1 MTFDATRALGNIP
14 QGLRGELLDEFSQIT
29 RNYRERRWRAQ
40 ELDAGHFC
48 EIVYWILKGYLD
60 GGQYAEKATKPSAFD
75 LKTACEALAKT
86 PRASGPDSVRVTIPR
101 VLVALYQIRNNRGV
115 SHTGSEVNPNHM
127 DASFVLHGAQWVM
140 AELVRIFHETD
151 VDAAT
156 KIVDALV
163 DRTLPVVWTIGD
175 VKRILD
181 QRLSLA
187 DSTLVLLYGEPGGE
201 TDENL
206 ARHLEQTRISDY
218 KRRVLTP
225 LHKTR
230 MIEWNSTTG
239 LAVISPK
246 GSKDVE
252 EKLLPTLSL

>member
-1 MTFDATRALGNIP
+1 MTINATQALGNLP
-14 QGLRGELLDEFSQIT
+14 QGLRAELLEEFSHIT

-60 GGQYAEKATKPSAFD
+60 GEYVDKASKPSGFD

-86 PRASGPDSVRVTIPR
+86 PKRAGPDSVRVTVPR

-127 DASFVLHGAQWVM
+127 DATLVLHGAQWVM
-140 AELVRIFHETD
+140 AELVRIFHDTD
-151 VDAAT
+151 VDTAT

-163 DRTLPVVWTIGD
+163 DRTLPVVWEVGD
-175 VKRILD
+175 VKRVLD
-181 QRLSLA
+181 LSLSLA
-187 DSTLVLLYGEPGGE
+187 DATLVLLYGEPAGE
-201 TDENL
+201 ADTDL

-218 KRRVLTP
+218 RRRVLTP
-225 LHKTR
+225 LHKAR
-230 MIEWNSTTG
+230 KIEWNPRTG

-246 GSKDVE
+246 GITYVE
-252 EKLLPTLSL
+252 ETLLPDLHA